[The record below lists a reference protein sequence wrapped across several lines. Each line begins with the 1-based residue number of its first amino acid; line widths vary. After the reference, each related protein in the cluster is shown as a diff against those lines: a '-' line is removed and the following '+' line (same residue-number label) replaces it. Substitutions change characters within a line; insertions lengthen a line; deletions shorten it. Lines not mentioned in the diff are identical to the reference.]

1 MGPERRGENRDPAI
15 RRQAFGDK
23 KPLDVPVKIAG

>member
-1 MGPERRGENRDPAI
+1 MGPERRGKNRNPAI

-23 KPLDVPVKIAG
+23 KPLEAPVKIVG